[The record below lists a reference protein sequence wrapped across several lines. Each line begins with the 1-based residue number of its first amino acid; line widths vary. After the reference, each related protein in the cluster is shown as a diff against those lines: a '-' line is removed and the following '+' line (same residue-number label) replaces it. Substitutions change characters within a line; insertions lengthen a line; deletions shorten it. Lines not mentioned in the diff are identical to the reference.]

1 MTAWR
6 RAGAIGTGL
15 VQLIV
20 GLILALLS
28 IESIG
33 LVSDE
38 EFSVSWPLAVPALF
52 VLGTIGFTVAFVT
65 QHPRWFRTGL
75 VTAVLAGAG
84 ALLAS
89 VVVGS
94 LAAGMLLLVL
104 VQLVLPVLLP
114 AGPGPLG
121 PRHVRRR

>member
-6 RAGAIGTGL
+6 RAGAIGAGV

-20 GLILALLS
+20 GLILALFS

-33 LVSDE
+33 VVSDE
-38 EFSVSWPLAVPALF
+38 EFSVRWPLAVPALI

-65 QHPRWFRTGL
+65 RHPRWFRTGL
-75 VTAVLAGAG
+75 VTTVLAGAG

-89 VVVGS
+89 VVFGS
-94 LAAGMLLLVL
+94 LAAGLLLFVL
-104 VQLVLPVLLP
+104 VQLALPLLLP
-114 AGPGPLG
+114 AGPAANGQ
-121 PRHVRRR
+121 PRR